1 MTAAGRVA
9 RKENT
14 KILHKFM
21 TGKSE
26 ENRLLGR
33 LIRK

>member
-9 RKENT
+9 RKENI
-14 KILHKFM
+14 KSVNKFM

-26 ENRLLGR
+26 GNRLLRR